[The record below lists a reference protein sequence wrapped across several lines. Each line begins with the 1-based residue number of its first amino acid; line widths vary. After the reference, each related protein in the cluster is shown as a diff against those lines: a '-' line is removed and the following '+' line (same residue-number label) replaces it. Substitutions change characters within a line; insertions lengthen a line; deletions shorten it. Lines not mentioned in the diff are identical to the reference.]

1 MHAEQPTSD
10 QQLRADIERLRAEF
24 TDTQDLYREVCVLL
38 FFRHGIAP
46 TANKLYQLVRKG
58 SMNAPAQALAT
69 FWEQLREKSR
79 IRIEHPDLPD
89 ELKTA
94 AGELTAV
101 LWSKA
106 QHLAQASLSSFQAEA
121 QAAVVESK
129 ATTASAEAR
138 AAQVS
143 SDLKVAQD
151 DARQKTEQVAQLQQQ
166 LATANANSA
175 SLLAQ
180 LDGARH
186 DQSLLKVELAN
197 ARRDF
202 ASELAKLRDSVK
214 LADDQF
220 QAAERRALLE
230 IDRERTAAKQLR
242 KDLEQSQ
249 TLRNKNDQQHR
260 KDIAALQLEL
270 AGARQQLGQLEGGLS
285 ESKTQNSVMAK
296 QLVELRR
303 ELSVAAS
310 DAARA
315 RGESVMLKEQLTM
328 VQTRRVPES
337 NTKRIKRAKNPQA

>member
-79 IRIEHPDLPD
+79 IRIEHPDLPE

-94 AGELTAV
+94 AGELTAA

-106 QHLAQASLSSFQAEA
+106 QHIAQASLSSFQAEA
-121 QAAVVESK
+121 QATVVESK
-129 ATTASAEAR
+129 AATASAEAR
-138 AAQVS
+138 AAQVAN
-143 SDLKVAQD
+143 DLNVAQD
-151 DARQKTEQVAQLQQQ
+151 DARQKAEQVAQLQQQ
-166 LATANANSA
+166 LATASANGA
-175 SLLAQ
+175 SLSAQ

-242 KDLEQSQ
+242 KDLDQSQ
-249 TLRNKNDQQHR
+249 TLRNKNDEQHR
-260 KDIAALQLEL
+260 KDTAALQLEL
-270 AGARQQLGQLEGGLS
+270 AGARQRLGQLEGGLS
-285 ESKTQNSVMAK
+285 ESKTQNGVLAK
-296 QLVELRR
+296 QLAEVRR
-303 ELSVAAS
+303 ELSVAVS

-315 RGESVMLKEQLTM
+315 RGESTMLQERLAKAAARPIPKVRAIRL
-328 VQTRRVPES
+328 
-337 NTKRIKRAKNPQA
+337 KRAKA